1 MPDNTKESLR
11 YSKNHGNV
19 NPGRGEPGMITT
31 HVMSSPMNILCVL
44 AAETVLLFTKEA
56 LHVVT
61 AGKKGGAP
69 NQLCPILE
77 PSCF

>member
-1 MPDNTKESLR
+1 
-11 YSKNHGNV
+11 
-19 NPGRGEPGMITT
+19 MITT